1 MKVLFADTVH
11 PVLEQAL
18 AARGVECVHDYTS
31 PYESLKT
38 VLADCE
44 GLVIRS
50 RIPVDDALL
59 ASAKNLKF
67 IARSGSGLENIDL
80 ASAKK
85 RGIEVFSSPEGNR
98 DAVGEHAAGM
108 LLALLNRLHIADAQ
122 VRSGNWDREGNRGTE
137 LKGLTVGI
145 IGYGHMGSAFAE
157 RLKSFSCRIIAHDK
171 YKTEFG
177 DEAVEETDL
186 EALLDTADVVSIHL
200 PLSAETHHYV
210 NAAFITRMTKPFIL
224 INTARGQHVDTAA
237 LAEALDI
244 GKVRGACLDVLEYE
258 KRSLEGLDTS
268 EMPAPLRALFASQ
281 RVILSPHVAG
291 WTTESYI
298 KLSAVLAQKL
308 ADSGLLPPLRE

>member
-18 AARGVECVHDYTS
+18 TARGVECVHDYSS
-31 PYESLKT
+31 PYEAMKT
-38 VLADCE
+38 VLADFE

-50 RIPVDDALL
+50 RIPVDDDLL
-59 ASAKNLKF
+59 ASAKKLKF

-98 DAVGEHAAGM
+98 DAVGEHATGM

-122 VRSGNWDREGNRGTE
+122 VRSGKWDREGNRGTE
-137 LKGLTVGI
+137 IKGLTVGI
-145 IGYGHMGSAFAE
+145 IGYGHMGSAFAQ
-157 RLKSFSCRIIAHDK
+157 RLSGFSCRILAHDK
-171 YKTEFG
+171 YKSG
-177 DEAVEETDL
+177 IGNEAVEEADL
-186 EALLDTADVVSIHL
+186 ETLLDTADVVSIHL

-210 NAAFITRMTKPFIL
+210 NAAFITRMKKPFIL
-224 INTARGQHVDTAA
+224 INTARGHHVDTAA
-237 LAEALDI
+237 LAAALDS

-258 KRSLEGLDTS
+258 KKSLEGLETDQ
-268 EMPAPLRALFASQ
+268 MPAPLQALIQSE

-291 WTTESYI
+291 WSQESYI

-308 ADSGLLPPLRE
+308 ADSGLLPPLKA